1 MPLIFT
7 NTSSRCHLS
16 PGRGRRQRSWLA
28 EGLPELGTPAPD
40 RLVADHD
47 ATCQHQLLD
56 LTKAQREPQVQPDA
70 VIDDLQRVAVAL
82 VRRRCGAHPRDLSR
96 SPMLTNVTVPWE
108 LTATK
113 PWSWDPNVRTGSA
126 DYRLDLAECETR
138 IANYNGV
145 GGGTNLFNSLQR
157 GLAPADRGQR

>member
-1 MPLIFT
+1 
-7 NTSSRCHLS
+7 
-16 PGRGRRQRSWLA
+16 
-28 EGLPELGTPAPD
+28 
-40 RLVADHD
+40 
-47 ATCQHQLLD
+47 
-56 LTKAQREPQVQPDA
+56 
-70 VIDDLQRVAVAL
+70 
-82 VRRRCGAHPRDLSR
+82 
-96 SPMLTNVTVPWE
+96 MLTNVTVPWE

-157 GLAPADRGQR
+157 GLAPADPGRLQVAYRRQLWRGSRCTCSG